1 MFNVYFSWSYQP
13 TCVFLL
19 GFHSLLNLEV
29 GITAQRKLYS
39 MVVLIA

>member
-1 MFNVYFSWSYQP
+1 MFNVY
-13 TCVFLL
+13 LL
-19 GFHSLLNLEV
+19 GLHSLLKFEV